1 MGVRIVFSGLD
12 TLPFR
17 KIYAI
22 DFEFYGK
29 DGEIPQIV
37 CTVTQDLRFGE
48 VNRYWREDLYK
59 MKTPPFETGG
69 GYCFGKL
76 FCACR
81 SAEHTRFGLGCRC
94 VSH

>member
-1 MGVRIVFSGLD
+1 MGVRIVFSGLN

-37 CTVTQDLRFGE
+37 CMVNQDLRFGE
-48 VNRYWREDLYK
+48 VNQYRLQIEAFSRAIEENNKDQLFSLEDSFKNQLVIDEIFK
-59 MKTPPFETGG
+59 ASNGM
-69 GYCFGKL
+69 
-76 FCACR
+76 
-81 SAEHTRFGLGCRC
+81 
-94 VSH
+94 

>member
-1 MGVRIVFSGLD
+1 MGIRIVFSRFD

-37 CTVTQDLRFGE
+37 CMVTQDLRFGE

-59 MKTPPFETGG
+59 KKTPPFETGG
-69 GYCFGKL
+69 IL
-76 FCACR
+76 
-81 SAEHTRFGLGCRC
+81 LW
-94 VSH
+94 

>member
-1 MGVRIVFSGLD
+1 MGVRIVFSDFD

-37 CTVTQDLRFGE
+37 CIE
-48 VNRYWREDLYK
+48 REDLYK
-59 MKTPPFETGG
+59 MKTPPSETGG
-69 GYCFGKL
+69 ILLC
-76 FCACR
+76 
-81 SAEHTRFGLGCRC
+81 
-94 VSH
+94 